1 VLLKEKNR
9 RHTNV
14 ASPIP
19 PNIKMVGYPWRDYMK
34 LAKIKLELNSSPLY
48 MKADELDGIF
58 DLLKENELY
67 LLTIVDVEEEVYNT
81 LPEWEGF

>member
-1 VLLKEKNR
+1 
-9 RHTNV
+9 
-14 ASPIP
+14 
-19 PNIKMVGYPWRDYMK
+19 MK

-48 MKADELDGIF
+48 MKADELNGIF

-81 LPEWEGF
+81 LPEVVLH